1 MGFTVV
7 MKTLDLNFAVTSS
20 RFNDANDLSAFVTQ
34 KGIRVFDAVTGF
46 RQTMLTDPHRRKLWL
61 LPPVGGIHAR
71 QSQVM
76 VAMIAMG
83 HTTRRAPK

>member
-46 RQTMLTDPHRRKLWL
+46 RQTMFTDPQRRQLRSL
-61 LPPVGGIHAR
+61 QSIGGID
-71 QSQVM
+71 
-76 VAMIAMG
+76 
-83 HTTRRAPK
+83 